1 MYGDTRIIRS
11 LAAELREQAAD
22 ITLEADRLIGLAD
35 DCPWTGWAADAM
47 RRRTRDRA
55 ATLRRTAHRH
65 EQAAEA
71 LRRHAEEVER
81 VKELIDAIEKKVLGL
96 VTAARDRL
104 ADLGR
109 DLLAGVRDVLPDR
122 SDELLARFVPPPPG
136 HRDWL
141 DVDLPGLHR

>member
-11 LAAELREQAAD
+11 LADELREQAAD
-22 ITLEADRLIGLAD
+22 IALEADRLIGLAD

-47 RRRTRDRA
+47 RRRSRDRA
-55 ATLRRTAHRH
+55 ATLRRTAHGH
-65 EQAAEA
+65 EEAADA
-71 LRRHAEEVER
+71 LRRHAEEVDR
-81 VKELIDAIEKKVLGL
+81 AKELIDAIEKKVLGL

-104 ADLGR
+104 AGLGR

-141 DVDLPGLHR
+141 DVDLPGLHP